1 MFHEGLVKQMKRR
14 GLNQSMMETPDRT
27 DDFCKDYDEVA
38 ATARLPKA
46 LTRSGREV
54 ERGHADSI

>member
-1 MFHEGLVKQMKRR
+1 MKT
-14 GLNQSMMETPDRT
+14 GGFNQSMMENPDKT
-27 DDFCKDYDEVA
+27 DEFCEDYDEVA
-38 ATARLPKA
+38 ATAGLPKA